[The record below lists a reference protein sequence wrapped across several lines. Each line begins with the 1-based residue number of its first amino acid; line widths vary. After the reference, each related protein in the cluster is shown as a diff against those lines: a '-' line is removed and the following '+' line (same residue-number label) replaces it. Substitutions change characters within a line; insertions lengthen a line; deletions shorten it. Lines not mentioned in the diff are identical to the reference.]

1 MAKVLVLFAHPAR
14 HRSRAGVALQAALAG
29 LADVTTI
36 DLYETYPDL
45 LIDVAAEQ
53 ARLLAHDALVLQHPF
68 YWYSAPSLVKEWL
81 DLVLE
86 HGFAYGAGAH
96 ALNGKPWLQAITT
109 GGRAEVYTPQGANRF
124 TIGELLRP
132 FEATAHL
139 CGGVWQE
146 PFVLDAA
153 HLIDAQALA
162 SEAQRYR
169 ARIAALAQSSE
180 PG

>member
-14 HRSRAGVALQAALAG
+14 HRSRAGAALQAALDG
-29 LADVTTI
+29 LAQVTCV

-53 ARLLAHDALVLQHPF
+53 ARLSAHDALVMQHPF
-68 YWYSAPSLVKEWL
+68 YWYSAPSLMKEWL

-86 HGFAYGAGAH
+86 HGFAYGHGAT
-96 ALNGKPWLQAITT
+96 ALTGKPWLQAITA
-109 GGRAEVYTPQGANRF
+109 GGRASAYAPTGMNRYTLEEF
-124 TIGELLRP
+124 LRP
-132 FEATAHL
+132 FEGTAHL
-139 CGGVWQE
+139 CGALWQE

-153 HLIDAQALA
+153 HRIDAAALA
-162 SEAQRYR
+162 AEAQRYR
-169 ARIAALAQSSE
+169 TRVQALTQSSE